1 MTSRDVRQKYIDFFK
16 AHGHVEVPS
25 DALVPENDPTTL
37 FTSAGMQPMMQ
48 YLLGAQHPDGKRL
61 VDSQRCFRSQDIEE
75 VGDDRHDTFFEM
87 LGNWSLGDYFKKEQ
101 LAWFFEFLTKELEL
115 DPQRIFV
122 TVFEGNETFAP
133 DTESIEIW
141 KELFQSVGIKA
152 EVGTK
157 IFPYG
162 PKKNWWSRSG
172 PPENMPAG
180 EPGGPDSEVFYDF
193 GEGFHEKSKF
203 ADQPCHVNC
212 DCGRYIELGNSVFMQ
227 YIKNED
233 GTFSELPN
241 KNVDFGGGLERIMM
255 AVDDTAD
262 IGTIDLFKPLIESI
276 ERSSQKEYQENK
288 AAMQII
294 ADHLKAATF
303 LILDGVQPS
312 NKLQG
317 YVLRRLLRRAAVKL
331 RQLKGTLIVDD
342 LAALSVTVL
351 RMYDGIQGASLS
363 KEELVFNTISTEI
376 AKFAQ
381 TLEKGLREL
390 EKMATVDGKVAFDF
404 YQTYGFP
411 LELTQELALE
421 KGHDIDTDQFQEEFE
436 KHRELSRTASAGM
449 FKGGLANHSEQTT
462 KLHTAT
468 HLLHQALFDVLGEK
482 ISQKGSNIT
491 EERLRFDF
499 SHGEKLTEEQLKQ
512 VEEIVNQK
520 ISENLPVTTE
530 TMSKDDALKSGAKAF
545 FAEKYGDQVTVYSVG
560 NYSKEI
566 CGGPHVKN
574 SGEIGSFKIQKE
586 ESAGAGIRRIYAVV
600 G

>member
-16 AHGHVEVPS
+16 AQGHTEVPS

-37 FTSAGMQPMMQ
+37 FTSAGMQPMMA
-48 YLLGAQHPDGKRL
+48 YLLGETHPLGKRL

-101 LAWFFEFLTKELEL
+101 LTWFFTFLTKELGL
-115 DPQRIFV
+115 DPQRLYV
-122 TVFEGNETFAP
+122 TVFEGNDSFPA
-133 DTESIEIW
+133 DDESIEIW
-141 KELFQSVGIKA
+141 KELFKTVGIEA
-152 EVGTK
+152 EVGTR

-162 PKKNWWSRSG
+162 AKKNWWSRSG

-193 GEGFHEKSKF
+193 GEGFHEKSKW
-203 ADQPCHVNC
+203 ADAPCHVNC

-227 YIKNED
+227 YVKNED
-233 GTFSELPN
+233 GSFSELPN

-276 ERSSQKEYQENK
+276 ERSSQKEYQDNK
-288 AAMQII
+288 ASMQII

-351 RMYDGIQGASLS
+351 RMYDGIQGASLD
-363 KEELVFNTISTEI
+363 KEELVFNTISAEI

-390 EKMATVDGKVAFDF
+390 EKIETVDGKVAFDF
-404 YQTYGFP
+404 YQSYGFP

-421 KGHDIDTDQFQEEFE
+421 KGQDIDTTQFQAEFE
-436 KHRELSRTASAGM
+436 KHRDLSRTASAGM

-468 HLLHQALFDVLGEK
+468 HLLHQALFDTLGEK

-499 SHGEKLTEEQLKQ
+499 SHSEKLSEAQLRQ

-530 TMSKDDALKSGAKAF
+530 TMSKEEALKSGAKAF

-574 SGEIGSFKIQKE
+574 SGELGSFKILKE
-586 ESAGAGIRRIYAVV
+586 ESAGAGIRRIYATVS
-600 G
+600 